1 MIKFFAMKFKILII
15 LLLQLSINAWAD
27 PKPVKKVYLP
37 DRISTVPKNND
48 FSDNNSEYSDKRSA
62 ESANFKVYWS
72 KEYGDNPLINE
83 VQNKRFDINNAIKEL
98 ERYYNYY
105 VDELKLVK
113 KGSSVSDKYKVLV
126 FITGGKTSTAYGGG
140 EEKKVGIL
148 WCPAVRLNP
157 QPYGV
162 LAHELGHVFQFLAR
176 CDNEQVTYDGPIN
189 EMGAQYVL
197 WQVYPEWLTF
207 ENFHLKA
214 FLNNTYHAFLH
225 PENAYHSPFVLE
237 YWAEKHGKDF
247 YGKLL
252 RNVQKGEDPVETYK
266 RINRIDQGEFNEEIF
281 QASGKFITWDMKRVR
296 QIAAKYANQH
306 HSKVVAEEEGWMSI
320 DQAEIPEDYGYNA
333 IKLNVPKMKDVVSLE
348 FEGLPDSN
356 NKNNSDA
363 SRAGWRY
370 GFIAYKKNKKR
381 VYGNI
386 NSDPK
391 GKISFNVPKDSE
403 YLWLL
408 VTGAP
413 NSHTSI
419 KRKQTQFDRY
429 PYHFK
434 LIGTEVY
441 KESK

>member
-1 MIKFFAMKFKILII
+1 MKPKLLLI
-15 LLLQLSINAWAD
+15 LLLQLSIHAFAN
-27 PKPVKKVYLP
+27 PKPGKEVYLP
-37 DRISTVPKNND
+37 NKISTVPKNND
-48 FSDNNSEYSDKRSA
+48 FADNNSEYSNKRSA
-62 ESANFKVYWS
+62 ESENFKIYWS
-72 KEYGDNPLINE
+72 KEYGDNPLVNE
-83 VQNKRFDINNAIKEL
+83 VQNKRFDIKHSINEL
-98 ERYYNYY
+98 ERFYNYY

-113 KGSSVSDKYKVLV
+113 KGSSISDKYKILV

-176 CDNEQVTYDGPIN
+176 CDNGDVSYDGPIN

-237 YWAEKHGKDF
+237 YWAEKHGKEF

-252 RNVQKGEDPVETYK
+252 QEVRKGEDPVLTYK
-266 RINRIDQGEFNEEIF
+266 RVNHLNQEQFNKEIF
-281 QASGKFITWDMKRVR
+281 DASGKFITWDIKRVKSV
-296 QIAAKYANQH
+296 AAKYINQH
-306 HSKVVAEEEGWMSI
+306 HSKVDSTQDGWLKI
-320 DQAEIPEDYGYNA
+320 TKAEIPEDYGYNA
-333 IKLNVPKMKDVVSLE
+333 IKLRVPDKDQSVSIQ
-348 FEGLPDSN
+348 FSGLIDSLN
-356 NKNNSDA
+356 QFKTDK

-370 GFIAYKKNKKR
+370 GFVAYKKNGR
-381 VYGNI
+381 RIYGDM
-386 NSDPK
+386 NSDTN
-391 GKISFNVPKDSE
+391 GKVYFKVPKNTK
-403 YLWLL
+403 YLWLV

-413 NSHTSI
+413 NDHLPI
-419 KRKQTQFDRY
+419 KRKDNHFNKY
-429 PYHFK
+429 PYQFK
-434 LIGTEVY
+434 LSGTGVL
-441 KESK
+441 

>member
-1 MIKFFAMKFKILII
+1 MKFKIL
-15 LLLQLSINAWAD
+15 LVFLVQLSFHTFAD
-27 PKPVKKVYLP
+27 PKSVKQVYLP
-37 DRISTVPKNND
+37 DRISTVPENND
-48 FSDNNSEYSDKRSA
+48 FADNNSEYSDKRSA
-62 ESANFKVYWS
+62 ESENFKIFWS

-113 KGSSVSDKYKVLV
+113 KGSSISDKYKILV
-126 FITGGKTSTAYGGG
+126 FITGGKNSTAYGGG

-176 CDNEQVTYDGPIN
+176 CDNGQVTYDGPIN

-225 PENAYHSPFVLE
+225 PENAYHSPFILE

-252 RNVQKGEDPVETYK
+252 REVQKDEDPVQTYK
-266 RINRIDQGEFNEEIF
+266 RINKIDQDQFNEEIF
-281 QASGKFITWDMKRVR
+281 DASSKFITWDIKRVKS
-296 QIAAKYANQH
+296 IAAKYANQH
-306 HSKVVAEEEGWMSI
+306 HSKVEKIGEGWLKINVS
-320 DQAEIPEDYGYNA
+320 EIPEDYGYNA
-333 IKLNVPKMKDVVSLE
+333 IQLQVPKINHVISLE
-348 FEGLPDSN
+348 FEGLVDTTDQS
-356 NKNNSDA
+356 KQETA
-363 SRAGWRY
+363 RAGWRY
-370 GFIAYKKNKKR
+370 GFIAYKKNGKR
-381 VYGNI
+381 VYGKI
-386 NSDPK
+386 NSDSK
-391 GKISFNVPKDSE
+391 GNTSYKVSKDSK
-403 YLWLL
+403 YLWLI

-413 NSHTSI
+413 TIHTTI
-419 KRKQTQFDRY
+419 KRKQAHFDQY
-429 PYHFK
+429 PYRFK
-434 LIGTEVY
+434 ITGTDI
-441 KESK
+441 K